1 MTTEEET
8 RLWRV
13 ELLASRRRYAAWLE
27 HERLRAGDSPA
38 VARAKELI
46 CQAQEIV
53 AEARALRSRN
63 R

>member
-1 MTTEEET
+1 MTTEEEA

-27 HERLRAGDSPA
+27 HEGRRAGDSPA
-38 VARAKELI
+38 VARAKELVHR
-46 CQAQEIV
+46 AQEIV
-53 AEARALRSRN
+53 AESRALRSRN